1 MRNALL
7 ASLLVL
13 GACNS
18 APPAPS
24 DSLNAQVVVLEFADA
39 TEMAKTLTELVG
51 HEQASIRADPR
62 TNSLLITAS
71 QERLPQIKDLIA
83 RLDVEV
89 ADPRSR

>member
-1 MRNALL
+1 MRNTLL

-24 DSLNAQVVVLEFADA
+24 DSQNAQVIILEFADA
-39 TEMAKTLTELVG
+39 TEMAKTLTEFVG
-51 HEQASIRADPR
+51 NEQTTVRADPR
-62 TNSLLITAS
+62 TNSLLVTAS

-89 ADPRSR
+89 VDPRSR